1 MVQKNEKKNKNL
13 LRIILFILFS
23 YAQAYLVEFLIVLPA
38 ASDPGSKGGALVT
51 SLLAA
56 AMMMPAIAVVLTRL
70 ITKEG
75 FRDHMLHPHLK
86 KGTWRYYLLA
96 WFLPPLF
103 AIAGAVIYFL
113 IFPAQFDWNM
123 TYYLDSLAKTG
134 TIVELSPLRT
144 TILSQMIT
152 AVILGP
158 VMNCIT
164 CFGEEWGWRGYL
176 LPKLLNAM
184 PMIPAIIVSGVVWG
198 IWHIPTIIAGLNYGT
213 EYEGYPYAGI
223 LMMILFCIVI
233 GIFFAYLT
241 IRTGS
246 CIPSIIGHGAI
257 NSIASCGV
265 YFTTDGGKL
274 LLGPPVTGVIGMV
287 PFMITAVILIV
298 LLVRNNACA
307 IETTCDTIVEVSSE

>member
-1 MVQKNEKKNKNL
+1 MRNAEYNKKRVVKYL
-13 LRIILFILFS
+13 AWTFIL
-23 YAQAYLVEFLIVLPA
+23 AYLVQAGVWLLYKNGQSKIGQAVMAAMMFIPALGVLLSGGKFSGMGWRPQFRKNWKSILTAWFGPA
-38 ASDPGSKGGALVT
+38 
-51 SLLAA
+51 LLAA
-56 AMMMPAIAVVLTRL
+56 A
-70 ITKEG
+70 
-75 FRDHMLHPHLK
+75 
-86 KGTWRYYLLA
+86 
-96 WFLPPLF
+96 
-103 AIAGAVIYFL
+103 GAALYFL

-123 TYYLDSLAKTG
+123 TYYMESLAKTG

-176 LPKLLNAM
+176 LPKLLKAM
-184 PMIPAIIVSGVVWG
+184 PVIPAILVSGVIWG
-198 IWHIPTIIAGLNYGT
+198 IWHITTIIAGLNYGT
-213 EYEGYPYAGI
+213 EYNGYPYGGI

-233 GIFFAYLT
+233 GIFFSFLT

-246 CIPSIIGHGAI
+246 CIPAIIGHGAV
-257 NSIASCGV
+257 NSIAASGV

-287 PFMITAVILIV
+287 PFMITAVILIA